1 MESIVNASGKAVRVT
16 RNGRDYFVAPLVLLV
31 PGVLNGSRGPL
42 YYPPEE
48 VARSPGDWND
58 MPIVVYHP
66 RRDGTYVSG
75 RDPSILDYSKVGR
88 VYNARVEKEDPR
100 GRLRGEGW
108 FDCERTRAVDPRVY
122 DALEAGT
129 PIELSTG
136 LFASHEEVP
145 VGTVSPEGVAYNARA
160 TGYKPDH
167 LAVLPTGRGA
177 CGLADG
183 CGVLVN
189 VTGGASDR
197 TPGGRSSTAGPD
209 PKDVQPEGGD
219 MRRTI
224 WQRLGEFLGIINQTS
239 HSDIRNRLEQ
249 ILMTKFG
256 VHSSSEDGPSV
267 WVVDVFDRSVVYYHD
282 GKTYRAGYTVDNRSD
297 VITLSSDP
305 PVEVRRTTAYK
316 PVANSVPGE
325 PTVLVPEPGAGA
337 DWEDGAPGY
346 GDHLVL
352 LGLNEHNTDAV
363 PGGPGDEPP
372 GYVVNPFAS
381 EHAARV
387 EDPATFKKDTFR
399 RKKITKGVTV
409 ILAKRP
415 GSDSMVVQSYRF
427 DAKVFTPAEA
437 REWLKKHKVSAK
449 LEPAEASANDGD
461 PDNPPGGP
469 SGPPASNGGPMP
481 LTKEQKGQVVDRLV
495 ANCNCSAARPWKGKT
510 REELNT
516 LSDDTLVAYDV
527 WNTAD
532 TTPKEGGLPA
542 PGQPGMRQV
551 WNTQAGRWE
560 LHPAN
565 DTPPPAPAAPPA
577 PAVPVAVPVGNTGSS
592 PAGQGQKTDE
602 WLRSAPEQVRQVV
615 ANAINMQEHAKQ
627 EIIGR
632 LVANLADGSEARTK
646 ALAIYGAMDLNDL
659 QVLAAAVPRK
669 EEPAVPQSI
678 LNYFGNQGA
687 APAAPVTEEALVAPV
702 YDFTK

>member
-1 MESIVNASGKAVRVT
+1 
-16 RNGRDYFVAPLVLLV
+16 
-31 PGVLNGSRGPL
+31 
-42 YYPPEE
+42 
-48 VARSPGDWND
+48 
-58 MPIVVYHP
+58 
-66 RRDGTYVSG
+66 
-75 RDPSILDYSKVGR
+75 
-88 VYNARVEKEDPR
+88 
-100 GRLRGEGW
+100 
-108 FDCERTRAVDPRVY
+108 
-122 DALEAGT
+122 
-129 PIELSTG
+129 
-136 LFASHEEVP
+136 
-145 VGTVSPEGVAYNARA
+145 
-160 TGYKPDH
+160 
-167 LAVLPTGRGA
+167 
-177 CGLADG
+177 
-183 CGVLVN
+183 
-189 VTGGASDR
+189 
-197 TPGGRSSTAGPD
+197 
-209 PKDVQPEGGD
+209 
-219 MRRTI
+219 
-224 WQRLGEFLGIINQTS
+224 
-239 HSDIRNRLEQ
+239 
-249 ILMTKFG
+249 
-256 VHSSSEDGPSV
+256 V

-297 VITLSSDP
+297 VITLSDEP

-325 PTVLVPEPGAGA
+325 PTVLVPEPGAGQG
-337 DWEDGAPGY
+337 WEDGAPGY
-346 GDHLVL
+346 EDHLGL

-372 GYVVNPFAS
+372 GYVVNPFTT

-387 EDPATFKKDTFR
+387 EDPGTFKKDTFR

-437 REWLKKHKVSAK
+437 RAWLKAHKVSAT
-449 LEPAEASANDGD
+449 LEPAKSSANDAD

-469 SGPPASNGGPMP
+469 SGPAASNGGSMP
-481 LTKEQKGQVVDRLV
+481 LTKEQKEQVVGRLV
-495 ANCNCSAARPWKGKT
+495 ANCNCPAARPWKGKSK
-510 REELNT
+510 EELNT
-516 LSDDTLVAYDV
+516 LSDDTLQAYDV

-577 PAVPVAVPVGNTGSS
+577 PAVPVAVPVGNTGPS

-659 QVLAAAVPRK
+659 QVLAAAAPRK